1 MKKAVVLLCMGV
13 VVRSLIG
20 AVALS
25 NVKVQQRHPWTGKVD
40 ISFNVQS
47 TREEVAVKVSALDR
61 RTGNPLIVVSLY
73 REDGTQ
79 LFYPYKVPTGSNH
92 LVWDAD
98 TDIDDASFQSDSV
111 AVTVTAGPVVNRSQ
125 YCIIDLSAGPDAERY
140 GVRYADDVPEG
151 GWLAEEYRTTKMV
164 LRLVSP
170 GTFIQ
175 GPNPPIIL
183 ANGWS
188 DCASRRVTLTKPYY
202 LGIFPVTQKQ
212 WRLVM
217 GDVDANDRFASHSN
231 DVGAAFN
238 LHPQILRGE
247 KGKEFPT
254 TFDVDADS
262 FVGKL
267 RSRVSTWID
276 LPTEAQWEYACR
288 AGTTSKFNNGS
299 DVLTDEVKYQLDN
312 FPNAWGFYFYYDA
325 EGFGYT
331 SGCGSRTICVGFVE
345 IHYGT
350 RPVIDPIGPTFTES
364 KGTFALRP
372 EGLGTERHYQPNY
385 RLGGNWGSLP
395 VPDERD
401 GTRLALWCDR
411 D

>member
-1 MKKAVVLLCMGV
+1 MKKV
-13 VVRSLIG
+13 VVFLFAGIVVRTLLG
-20 AVALS
+20 TVALS
-25 NVKVQQRHPWTGKVD
+25 NVKVQQRHPWTGKMD

-61 RTGNPLIVVSLY
+61 RTGKTLPVASLY

-79 LFYPYKVPTGSNH
+79 LLYPYKVPMGNNH

-98 TDIDDASFQSDSV
+98 TDIADTTFQSDSV

-140 GVRYADDVPEG
+140 GVCYTDAVPEG

-164 LRLVSP
+164 LKLVLP

-175 GPNPPIIL
+175 GPNPPIVTG
-183 ANGWS
+183 NGWS
-188 DCASRRVTLTKPYY
+188 DCTTRRVTLTKPYY

-217 GDVDANDRFASHSN
+217 GDADADARFTSDSDPNDT
-231 DVGAAFN
+231 GAAWK
-238 LHPQILRGE
+238 LHPLILRGE

-254 TFDVDADS
+254 SFDVDADS
-262 FVGKL
+262 FIGKL
-267 RSRVSTWID
+267 RSRVSSWID

-288 AGTTSKFNNGS
+288 AGTTTRYNNGS
-299 DVLTDEVKYQLDN
+299 DVLTDAVRYELDN
-312 FPNAWGFYFYYDA
+312 FPNAWGFYFYYGD
-325 EGFGYT
+325 GTGR
-331 SGCGSRTICVGFVE
+331 GRRTICAGFLE

-350 RPVIDPIGPTFTES
+350 RPVIDPLGPTFSEAF
-364 KGTFALRP
+364 GTYPVRP
-372 EGLGTERHYQPNY
+372 LSGYEPNS
-385 RLGGNWGSLP
+385 RMGSQWGSSA
-395 VPDERD
+395 DDRD
-401 GTRLALWCDR
+401 GCRIALWCDR